1 MLKARRR
8 LGDGGLRYKPRR
20 AFSEVLSTVILCT
33 TLLTIML
40 VGTRVANDVLRNQMA
55 ATEFDSSKRLL
66 ASINSE
72 IGTLIYKPGAS
83 ANIKCGFSYT
93 APGYTLTGGTMGI
106 TFSNGT
112 DSEEFNVDVNTLN
125 METIPG
131 VGGRFDY
138 TFQGSD
144 SLIVPSYSNSFG
156 RIYISKPLNWRAALD
171 YERAQ
176 YTYSGTSKL
185 FDGST
190 LRTYNIVEVT
200 VLEMEFG
207 EFETTDN
214 PIITLQN
221 TDVSTSTFTLEN
233 SWTMTVTG
241 TNGNLQKTLADI
253 SLNQANPNNPTFFEF
268 SVVHLKVTVLGGD

>member
-1 MLKARRR
+1 M
-8 LGDGGLRYKPRR
+8 RYKPRR